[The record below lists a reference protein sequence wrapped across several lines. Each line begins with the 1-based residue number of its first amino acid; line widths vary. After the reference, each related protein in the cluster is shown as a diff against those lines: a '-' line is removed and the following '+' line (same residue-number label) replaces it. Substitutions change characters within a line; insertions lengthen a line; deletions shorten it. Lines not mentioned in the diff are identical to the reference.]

1 VARPLGLFDPTML
14 VMGGTPGTG
23 IFMNPYVVA
32 QHVHTPALIL
42 GAWVFGGIIAVGGAF
57 IWAELAVTMPEGV
70 ANTLPA

>member
-1 VARPLGLFDPTML
+1 MARPLGLFDPTML
-14 VMGGTPGTG
+14 VVGGIPGTG

-42 GAWVFGGIIAVGGAF
+42 GTWVFGSIIAVGGAF

>member
-1 VARPLGLFDPTML
+1 MRV
-14 VMGGTPGTG
+14 VGGIPGTG
-23 IFMNPYVVA
+23 SFMNPYVVA

-42 GAWVFGGIIAVGGAF
+42 GAWVFGGIIAVGSVF